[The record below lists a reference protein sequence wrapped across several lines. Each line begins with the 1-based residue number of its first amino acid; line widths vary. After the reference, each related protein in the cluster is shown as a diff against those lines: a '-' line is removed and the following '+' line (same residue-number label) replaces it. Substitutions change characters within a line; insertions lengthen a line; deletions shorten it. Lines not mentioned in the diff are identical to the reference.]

1 MVDGSVTL
9 KRKIYHVNGK
19 QYDSLE
25 AVPEEFRD
33 LLSKFGGMGVTGS
46 GVQSEHV
53 FPTQGVTA
61 SKISLVKYSMYF
73 AVQGISLAENI
84 VINDFARSF
93 GVLGNTWYLII
104 ISSLVV
110 GHISNKLAEFEINKK
125 NNVFGNVVFTGDISF
140 INDIVKLG
148 IAGKY
153 SLLLYLGYYFVWY
166 LISLGS

>member
-1 MVDGSVTL
+1 MVDDSVTL

-33 LLSKFGGMGVTGS
+33 LLSKFGSMGVSGS

-53 FPTQGVTA
+53 FPTQGVTS

-84 VINDFARSF
+84 FINDFARSF
-93 GVLGNTWYLII
+93 GVAGHPWYLIFI
-104 ISSLVV
+104 TSFFV
-110 GHISNKLAEFEINKK
+110 GHISSKLAEFELSRKS
-125 NNVFGNVVFTGDISF
+125 NVFGNVMFKGDVSF
-140 INDIVKLG
+140 INDVFKLS

-153 SLLLYLGYYFVWY
+153 SLLLYLGYYFIWY
-166 LISLGS
+166 LFSLGS